1 MGLNCLSLHLLS
13 TEGSIDITTLWPKAR
28 FIAPR
33 QAKACLQCQPGKHE
47 CLSPPE
53 IRSPWLPVREMPDRA
68 ELSLG

>member
-13 TEGSIDITTLWPKAR
+13 TEGSMDISTLRPQAR
-28 FIAPR
+28 GFAPR
-33 QAKACLQCQPGKHE
+33 QAKAHLHRPADKHE
-47 CLSPPE
+47 CLPPPE